1 MQKQKQLLRF
11 TFADSRSKKKKRQ
24 KSMIK
29 LEVSINW
36 SLLQNVIQL
45 YQNNIPG
52 KTPEPTKRFMLC
64 WYNFQVHAMSKLV
77 PFTYALAIYRH
88 SRTPLK
94 VLKQFQLSSNKLF
107 RKKLLR
113 NLQNLLVVPY
123 KPFNSCS
130 FQGPAKYE
138 DFNSSF

>member
-1 MQKQKQLLRF
+1 
-11 TFADSRSKKKKRQ
+11 
-24 KSMIK
+24 
-29 LEVSINW
+29 
-36 SLLQNVIQL
+36 
-45 YQNNIPG
+45 
-52 KTPEPTKRFMLC
+52 
-64 WYNFQVHAMSKLV
+64 MSKLV

-138 DFNSSF
+138 DFNSSFNKKIPWYNNHTKATVKRVYTV

>member
-11 TFADSRSKKKKRQ
+11 TSEVSRSKKKKTEKTTRQ

-64 WYNFQVHAMSKLV
+64 
-77 PFTYALAIYRH
+77 
-88 SRTPLK
+88 
-94 VLKQFQLSSNKLF
+94 
-107 RKKLLR
+107 
-113 NLQNLLVVPY
+113 
-123 KPFNSCS
+123 
-130 FQGPAKYE
+130 
-138 DFNSSF
+138 